1 MATIWIGKN
10 DGTTILAIKNPSLE
24 QLILYLSLVHQKTV
38 IRMGSVEENN
48 DKEYWVERIEL
59 GIKEDWLAIVVI
71 EP

>member
-24 QLILYLSLVHQKTV
+24 QLILYSSLVHQKTV